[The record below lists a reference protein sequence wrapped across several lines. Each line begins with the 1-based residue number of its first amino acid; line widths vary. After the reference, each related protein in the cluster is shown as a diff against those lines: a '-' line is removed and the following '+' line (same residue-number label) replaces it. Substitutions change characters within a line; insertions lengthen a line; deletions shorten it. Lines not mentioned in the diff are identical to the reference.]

1 MADMDLLNA
10 IGELFDKKFEEK
22 IEPGFRAIEE
32 RLDKIEERLDKVEE
46 RLGKVEERLDKVE
59 ERLDKVEERLDRV
72 EERLDKVEEHL
83 DKLEGRINKVE
94 ERLSEVE
101 NDIIVIRRNIEY
113 KVYPLMDNIWSN
125 YMDTFKRYQKN
136 NEKLEVTYTDID
148 ALKSAVER
156 HTIQIAEL
164 QKRIEPKP
172 SAV

>member
-1 MADMDLLNA
+1 MTDMDLLNA

-22 IEPGFRAIEE
+22 IEPRFRAIEE
-32 RLDKIEERLDKVEE
+32 RLDKI
-46 RLGKVEERLDKVE
+46 E

-72 EERLDKVEEHL
+72 EERLDKVEERL
-83 DKLEGRINKVE
+83 DKVEKRLDKVEERVNKVE
-94 ERLSEVE
+94 ERLSKVE
-101 NDIIVIRRNIEY
+101 NDITVIRRDIEY

-156 HTIQIAEL
+156 HTVQIAEL
-164 QKRIEPKP
+164 QKRIEPES